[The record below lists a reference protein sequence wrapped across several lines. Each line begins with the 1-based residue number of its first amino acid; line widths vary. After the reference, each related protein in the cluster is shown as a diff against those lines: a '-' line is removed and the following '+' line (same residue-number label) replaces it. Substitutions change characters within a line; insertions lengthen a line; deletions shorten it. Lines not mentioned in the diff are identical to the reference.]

1 MQRRILVAALAAVAA
16 QAVAEELPMEHVL
29 VSVPLHKTE
38 AETSMPITVLSGEE
52 LQRLASSSIGDTL
65 RDQPGIANASFG
77 PGVGRPV
84 LRGQTG
90 PRTLNLQNGT
100 ASADASS
107 LSPDHAVTVEPF
119 LTESVEV
126 LRGPATLLYGGGA
139 IGGVVNVI
147 DNRIP
152 RSVPDGVTG
161 GAEYRHDTATGLD
174 SLTGKVE
181 GGAGNLAFH
190 LSANTL
196 ESDDVEI
203 PGNAMRFPEEEDEHG
218 HEDEHDE
225 EHEDEHGAESAG
237 RGEIPNTET
246 ESDSVTLGFSVHFGD
261 NGYAGLAVNHQEREY
276 GIPPGAHGHHDDEDE
291 HHDGDEEEAHHD
303 EEEHAGEEENIRI
316 DLEQTR
322 YDAQL
327 HLHDL
332 GGAID
337 VFRGFLTY
345 TDYEHKELEG
355 AETGTV
361 YDRETWETRLEAVH
375 RPIGNAHGVFGL
387 LWREDD
393 FEAIGEEAYVPPTES
408 SEIGLFIVE
417 DIHAGNWLFEL
428 GLRGDRVDRDPAGGL
443 DSKDFTAVSVSGS
456 ALWSMDDNWQ
466 LGVSLSRSER
476 APSTEELYSNADID
490 DPGEF
495 VTHAATG
502 LIEIGDPDLDEEVSA
517 NVDISLSYFT
527 EDISAELTLFY
538 NNFEDYIY
546 LFNTGTEI
554 DETAVY
560 AYGQEDTVFTGVEFS
575 GEYTLFALAGGE
587 VSLGLRG
594 DLIRGRFDDAGHV
607 PRLPPSRFG
616 GKVQWASDSLA
627 TWVDV
632 QWAADQ
638 DRPGRLEEASRGYTR
653 VDVGADYTLG
663 LGADSDLTVFLRG
676 KNLTDEEIRVST
688 SFLRDF
694 APEPGRSLEAGV
706 RVRVTF

>member
-1 MQRRILVAALAAVAA
+1 MQRRILVAALAVVTANTVAA
-16 QAVAEELPMEHVL
+16 ERPMEHVL

-38 AETSMPITVLSGEE
+38 AETSLPITVLSGDE
-52 LQRLASSSIGDTL
+52 LRRLASTSIGDTL
-65 RDQPGIANASFG
+65 RDQPGIASASFG

-90 PRTLNLQNGT
+90 PRTVNLQNGT
-100 ASADASS
+100 ASADVSS

-119 LTESVEV
+119 LTESLEV

-139 IGGVVNVI
+139 IGGVVNII

-152 RSVPDGVTG
+152 RSVPEDLGG

-174 SLTGKVE
+174 SLTGVLE
-181 GGAGNLAFH
+181 GGAGNFAFH

-203 PGNAMRFPEEEDEHG
+203 PGNAARFPEEEEAHDDEAHIEG
-218 HEDEHDE
+218 DAER
-225 EHEDEHGAESAG
+225 GA
-237 RGEIPNTET
+237 IPNTDT
-246 ESDSVTLGFSVHFGD
+246 ESDSVTLGISVHLGD
-261 NGYAGLAVNHQEREY
+261 NGFVGLAVNHQEREY
-276 GIPPGAHGHHDDEDE
+276 GIPPGAHGQHDEDE
-291 HHDGDEEEAHHD
+291 EHEDEEHGDEEQHGE
-303 EEEHAGEEENIRI
+303 GEETIRI

-327 HLHDL
+327 HLHDI
-332 GGAID
+332 GGG
-337 VFRGFLTY
+337 VEVLRGFVTF
-345 TDYEHKELEG
+345 TDYEHRELEG

-361 YDRETWETRLEAVH
+361 YNRETVETRVEIVH
-375 RPIGNAHGVFGL
+375 APIGDAHGVLGL
-387 LWREDD
+387 QWREDD
-393 FEAIGEEAYVPPTES
+393 FEALGEEAYVPQTES

-417 DIHAGNWLFEL
+417 DIHAGDWLFEV
-428 GLRGDRVDRDPAGGL
+428 GLRGDRVERDPAGGL
-443 DSKDFTAVSVSGS
+443 GSADFTSVSVSGAGLYS
-456 ALWSMDDNWQ
+456 FGDNWQ

-476 APSTEELYSNADID
+476 APSTEELYSNAGIV

-517 NVDISLSYFT
+517 NLDLSLTYNT
-527 EDISAELTLFY
+527 QDLSAELTVYY
-538 NNFEDYIY
+538 NRFEDYIY
-546 LFNTGTEI
+546 LFNTGAEVDGTL
-554 DETAVY
+554 VY

-575 GEYTLFALAGGE
+575 GEYALCELAGGE
-587 VSLGLRG
+587 LSLGLRG
-594 DLIRGRFDDAGHV
+594 DLIRGKFDDSGQV

-616 GKVQWASDSLA
+616 GKLQWAGDRLA

-638 DRPGRLEEASRGYTR
+638 DRPGRLEDASRDYTR
-653 VDVGADYTLG
+653 IDVGADYTIG
-663 LGADSDLTVFLRG
+663 LGASNKLTVFLRG
-676 KNLTDEEIRVST
+676 KNLADEEIRAST

-694 APEPGRSLEAGV
+694 APEAGRSLEAGL
-706 RVRVTF
+706 RVSF